1 MEKWVQILKCI
12 ISLSFTKSLIQ
23 TLRKFNIRNL
33 DLFCPFFGK
42 NAVYLLTC
50 QHFEMEKKFVPSE
63 SRIAFCRLF
72 IVRVQ
77 NVCYEQKV
85 RGEILGCVLHCTLRC
100 LSTYVPTTSFRLMVL
115 RNKVEC
121 QCYNETNTA
130 SPVNSKTQQKIT

>member
-72 IVRVQ
+72 IVRVKR
-77 NVCYEQKV
+77 VCYERKV
-85 RGEILGCVLHCTLRC
+85 REELLGCCLHCTLEFLRP
-100 LSTYVPTTSFRLMVL
+100 YVPSTSFRLMAL
-115 RNKVEC
+115 QNKVEC
-121 QCYNETNTA
+121 QYCNETNI
-130 SPVNSKTQQKIT
+130 PLC